1 MLLWKESC
9 LSHAYV
15 ADVNFELFVVDVA
28 GVDFF
33 LEQMAL
39 DFVHHRSERVERSS
53 VFAVELEDV
62 EDRVGLFGREGV
74 AFFEDERCG

>member
-33 LEQMAL
+33 LEQRAL
-39 DFVHHRSERVERSS
+39 DFVAHGSQVFEQAL